1 MPAFPHRGHFRPLG
15 WFPDISS
22 VAYAGALCGAF
33 CLGFSK
39 TGFPGLALVNV
50 LLMAELFGAKE
61 SVGII
66 LPLLICA
73 DITVYPMFRKFAKWS
88 DVIPLLIPI
97 AFGLV
102 AGYLVLGRIDNRIAR
117 PAIGG
122 IILAMVSLQL
132 LRVYRQQFLANL
144 PAAAAF
150 RWGSGLVIG
159 ISTMMANAAGPAYSI
174 YALVHKMPKEEFL
187 GIGARTFL
195 LVNIVKVPF
204 LTDLD
209 IINPKSLAIDAAV
222 LPGVFAGIFI
232 GRRVIARI
240 PQKLFEQLLYL
251 FSIVAGIRL
260 LFF

>member
-1 MPAFPHRGHFRPLG
+1 MG
-15 WFPDISS
+15 
-22 VAYAGALCGAF
+22 VYAGALCGAF

-73 DITVYPMFRKFAKWS
+73 DITVFPMFRKYAKWS
-88 DVIPLLIPI
+88 DVVPLLIPI
-97 AFGLV
+97 SFGLV
-102 AGYLVLGRIDNRIAR
+102 TGYLVLGRIDNSVAR

-122 IILAMVSLQL
+122 IILGMVGMQL

-144 PAAAAF
+144 PDASSF

-159 ISTMMANAAGPAYSI
+159 VSTMMANAAGPAYSI
-174 YALVHKMPKEEFL
+174 YALVHKMPKEQFL

-204 LTDLD
+204 LADLD
-209 IINPKSLAIDAAV
+209 IITTRSLAIDAAV
-222 LPGVFAGIFI
+222 LPGVIAGIFV
-232 GRRVIARI
+232 GRRLIARI
-240 PQKLFEQLLYL
+240 PQKMFELLLYI
-251 FSIVAGIRL
+251 FSIIAGVRL
-260 LFF
+260 LLF

>member
-1 MPAFPHRGHFRPLG
+1 VDTGRPLE
-15 WFPDISS
+15 WFPEIS
-22 VAYAGALCGAF
+22 VKVYAAALCGAF

-39 TGFPGLALVNV
+39 TGFPGLALVNL
-50 LLMAELFGAKE
+50 LLMAALFGAKE

-73 DITVYPMFRKFAKWS
+73 DITVFPMFRKFARWS
-88 DVIPLLIPI
+88 DVVPLLIPI

-102 AGYLVLGRIDNRIAR
+102 AGYLVLGRIDNSIAR

-122 IILAMVSLQL
+122 IILGMVGMQL
-132 LRVYRQQFLANL
+132 LRVYRQQFLTNL
-144 PAAAAF
+144 PDAPAF

-159 ISTMMANAAGPAYSI
+159 VSTMMANAAGPAYSI
-174 YALVHKMPKEEFL
+174 YALVHKMPKEQFL

-204 LTDLD
+204 LTDLN
-209 IINPKSLAIDAAV
+209 IINVESVKIDVAL

-232 GRRVIARI
+232 GRKVIARI
-240 PQKLFEQLLYL
+240 PQKMFELLLYV
-251 FSIVAGIRL
+251 FSIVAGCRL

>member
-1 MPAFPHRGHFRPLG
+1 MG
-15 WFPDISS
+15 
-22 VAYAGALCGAF
+22 VYAGALCGAF

-73 DITVYPMFRKFAKWS
+73 DITVFPMFRKYAKWS
-88 DVIPLLIPI
+88 DVVPLLIPI
-97 AFGLV
+97 SFGLV
-102 AGYLVLGRIDNRIAR
+102 AGYLVLGRIDNSVAR

-122 IILAMVSLQL
+122 IILGMVGMQL

-144 PAAAAF
+144 PDASSF

-159 ISTMMANAAGPAYSI
+159 VSTMMANAAGPAYSI
-174 YALVHKMPKEEFL
+174 YALVHKMPKEQFL

-204 LTDLD
+204 LADLD
-209 IINPKSLAIDAAV
+209 IITTRSLAIDAAV
-222 LPGVFAGIFI
+222 LPGVIAGIFV
-232 GRRVIARI
+232 GRRLIARI
-240 PQKLFEQLLYL
+240 PQKMFELLLYI
-251 FSIVAGIRL
+251 FSIIAGVRL
-260 LFF
+260 LLF

>member
-1 MPAFPHRGHFRPLG
+1 LSL
-15 WFPDISS
+15 WPDISTG
-22 VAYAGALCGAF
+22 VYAGALCGAF

-50 LLMAELFGAKE
+50 MLMAELFGAKE

-73 DITVYPMFRKFAKWS
+73 DITVFPMFRRYATWKQ
-88 DVIPLLIPI
+88 VVPLLVPI

-102 AGYLVLGRIDNRIAR
+102 AGYLLLGNIDNRMAR
-117 PAIGG
+117 PTIGA
-122 IILAMVSLQL
+122 IILMMTSLQL
-132 LRVYRQQFLANL
+132 LRVYRQEFLTHL
-144 PAAAAF
+144 PDAPVF

-159 ISTMMANAAGPAYSI
+159 VSTMMANAAGPAYSI
-174 YALVHKMPKEEFL
+174 YALVHKMKKEDFL

-204 LTDLD
+204 MTDLD
-209 IINPKSLAIDAAV
+209 IINPASLKIDLAL
-222 LPGVFAGIFI
+222 LPGVFTGILV
-232 GRRVIARI
+232 GRKVIAKI
-240 PQKLFEQLLYL
+240 PQKLFEILLYL
-251 FSIVAGIRL
+251 FSIIAGSRL

>member
-1 MPAFPHRGHFRPLG
+1 MG
-15 WFPDISS
+15 
-22 VAYAGALCGAF
+22 VYAGALCGAF

-73 DITVYPMFRKFAKWS
+73 DITVFPMFRRYAKWS
-88 DVIPLLIPI
+88 DVVPLLIPI
-97 AFGLV
+97 SFGLV
-102 AGYLVLGRIDNRIAR
+102 AGYLVLGRIDNSVAR

-122 IILAMVSLQL
+122 IILGMVGMQL

-144 PAAAAF
+144 PDASSF

-159 ISTMMANAAGPAYSI
+159 VSTMMANAAGPAYSI
-174 YALVHKMPKEEFL
+174 YALVHKMPKEKFL

-204 LTDLD
+204 LADLD
-209 IINPKSLAIDAAV
+209 IITTRSLAIDAAV
-222 LPGVFAGIFI
+222 LPGVIAGIFV
-232 GRRVIARI
+232 GRRLIARI
-240 PQKLFEQLLYL
+240 PQKMFELLLYI
-251 FSIVAGIRL
+251 FSIIAGVRL
-260 LFF
+260 LLF